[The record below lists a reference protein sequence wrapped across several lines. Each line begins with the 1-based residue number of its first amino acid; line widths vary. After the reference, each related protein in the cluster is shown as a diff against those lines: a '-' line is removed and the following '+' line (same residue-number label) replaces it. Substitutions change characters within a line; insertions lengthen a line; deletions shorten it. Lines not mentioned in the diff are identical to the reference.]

1 MRTQEVCTT
10 FGVGIADLCIPPEE
24 TMKYVSTAPRPVGMG
39 GTQQTLP
46 HVTPPTDYCVNDSLR
61 WDLRRCWPAVGL
73 YIDLALDGFDVDSY
87 SHRIKTGYVGRVTD
101 SYFLCEVVMT
111 KECIQKYDVL
121 GCYKAILAGTSTSET
136 SGGGGGSG
144 GGSGNKQRL
153 LLAIVLPSALGG
165 VFAVALVVAAVIW
178 AVKRQRSRT
187 PTATA
192 AAASERVPKRP
203 EISEVGIEIA
213 DGNDVGGG
221 RDGCVAAGGGQL
233 ERSVVTTPYTAAMV
247 VPPSSPETETETDT
261 ERRPPAAAA
270 AAAETGAP
278 PAGAPSSQPPPP
290 LRCISDEVALVPV
303 TPLTPLLPF
312 VRWGVTL
319 KGYAEEGEDD
329 DIFYS
334 SMCSSGRSGRKL
346 QIYSSCSGQNGG
358 GGGSGGGGGGTLQ
371 GSGCGGNTGSNGG
384 GGGGCGNLHGTT
396 TFASC
401 DSGGGGD
408 ISRSA
413 CSSGREVQLLPHL
426 LLGAGA
432 YGRVVVGLYL
442 GVRVAVK
449 LLNTGLVDKLP
460 PAAGGV
466 GGVSVGGNGDD
477 DANNVGRPKPLP
489 AGGCGLWSR
498 RCRCWRAVSIPTSSD
513 CWRRTLSE

>member
-1 MRTQEVCTT
+1 
-10 FGVGIADLCIPPEE
+10 
-24 TMKYVSTAPRPVGMG
+24 MKYVSTAPRPVGMG

-101 SYFLCEVVMT
+101 SYFL
-111 KECIQKYDVL
+111 
-121 GCYKAILAGTSTSET
+121 T

-165 VFAVALVVAAVIW
+165 
-178 AVKRQRSRT
+178 RT
-187 PTATA
+187 DGNTL
-192 AAASERVPKRP
+192 RVPKRP

-233 ERSVVTTPYTAAMV
+233 ERSVVTTPYTAAM

-466 GGVSVGGNGDD
+466 GGVLHIGIQIARALSYLHPTILHRDLKP
-477 DANNVGRPKPLP
+477 ANVLISHPDSDKPVAKLAVRIEAAGR
-489 AGGCGLWSR
+489 GEG
-498 RCRCWRAVSIPTSSD
+498 
-513 CWRRTLSE
+513 